1 MADSF
6 LLHCTTVIEVPCTA
20 DLVEFAK
27 FVVVAGDVALLEAS
41 DEFDPADVL
50 FFFGLGL
57 LDFDAEPF
65 GLTAPGFYARFVKVV
80 TLSGFEGVL
89 EPCNF
94 VLGISGLTG
103 AHKGF
108 RGRGESGLLNNRFAA
123 VAVGLARTARA

>member
-6 LLHCTTVIEVPCTA
+6 LLHGTTVIEVPGTA
-20 DLVEFAK
+20 HLVEFTK

-65 GLTAPGFYARFVKVV
+65 GFTAPGLYARAS
-80 TLSGFEGVL
+80 TLGS
-89 EPCNF
+89 
-94 VLGISGLTG
+94 S
-103 AHKGF
+103 KSS
-108 RGRGESGLLNNRFAA
+108 R
-123 VAVGLARTARA
+123 